1 MKIHELVD
9 QLGLY
14 VDYNKSVCNPND
26 NLALYYLENNVLTNC
41 QFESFYDC
49 NYEDANGVVDYELTI
64 QNTKEY
70 LEEKA

>member
-1 MKIHELVD
+1 MKIHELVE

-41 QFESFYDC
+41 QFESFFDC
-49 NYEDANGVVDYELTI
+49 NYVDVNGVVDYELTI
-64 QNTKEY
+64 QNTQEY
-70 LEEKA
+70 MEENS

>member
-1 MKIHELVD
+1 MKIHELVE

-41 QFESFYDC
+41 QFESFFDC
-49 NYEDANGVVDYELTI
+49 NYVDANGVVDYELTI

-70 LEEKA
+70 MEENS

>member
-1 MKIHELVD
+1 MKIHELVE

-41 QFESFYDC
+41 QFESFFDC
-49 NYEDANGVVDYELTI
+49 NYEDVNGVVDYELTI

>member
-1 MKIHELVD
+1 MKIHELVE

-41 QFESFYDC
+41 QFESFFDC
-49 NYEDANGVVDYELTI
+49 NYEDINGVVDYELTI

-70 LEEKA
+70 MEENS

>member
-1 MKIHELVD
+1 MKIHELVE

-41 QFESFYDC
+41 QFESFFDC
-49 NYEDANGVVDYELTI
+49 NYVDVNGVVDYELTI

-70 LEEKA
+70 MEENA

>member
-1 MKIHELVD
+1 MKIHELVE

-14 VDYNKSVCNPND
+14 VDYNKSICNPND

-41 QFESFYDC
+41 QFESFFDC
-49 NYEDANGVVDYELTI
+49 NYEDINGVVDYELTI

-70 LEEKA
+70 MEENS

>member
-1 MKIHELVD
+1 MKIHELVE

-41 QFESFYDC
+41 QFESFFDC
-49 NYEDANGVVDYELTI
+49 NYEDVNGVVDYELTI
-64 QNTKEY
+64 QNTHEY
-70 LEEKA
+70 MEENS

>member
-41 QFESFYDC
+41 QFESFFDC
-49 NYEDANGVVDYELTI
+49 NYVDVNGVVDYELTI
-64 QNTKEY
+64 QNTQEY
-70 LEEKA
+70 MEENS

>member
-1 MKIHELVD
+1 MKIHEFVD

-41 QFESFYDC
+41 QFESFFDC
-49 NYEDANGVVDYELTI
+49 NYVDVNGVVDYELTI

-70 LEEKA
+70 KEENV

>member
-41 QFESFYDC
+41 TFESFFDC
-49 NYEDANGVVDYELTI
+49 NYEDVNGVVDYELTI
-64 QNTKEY
+64 QDTQEYMEENT
-70 LEEKA
+70 

>member
-49 NYEDANGVVDYELTI
+49 NYEDVNGVVDYELTI

>member
-1 MKIHELVD
+1 MKIHELVE

-41 QFESFYDC
+41 QFESFFDC
-49 NYEDANGVVDYELTI
+49 NYVDVNGVVDYELTI
-64 QNTKEY
+64 QNTQEY
-70 LEEKA
+70 MEENT